1 MELSGFSKGFMSAF
15 QSFGFVFK
23 HRFVHFYFYSFF
35 ISLALLIVFLWLG
48 WESAS
53 WLAELTMAKAKNVLA
68 YFNISSEENSYSLV
82 LTFIFN
88 FILRFLGIYLV
99 LKFSKYILLVLL
111 SPLFAYVSEVAEQK
125 RTGKKYPIGF
135 LRILKDAMRGVFIAL
150 RNMVLEVSWIFLL
163 FVLTL
168 LFPPLALFTAIL
180 SFVIGAYFYGFS
192 MMDYCYERWGLS
204 ISQSVIYTRKN
215 AGFAIGLG
223 VAYSLWMMVPVV
235 GWIFASVNT
244 AVGAA
249 IALENPKQKF

>member
-125 RTGKKYPIGF
+125 RKGKKYPIGF

-249 IALENPKQKF
+249 IALENPK